1 MTTLDPVPLA
11 QTLRRLYFSRFGFAI
26 VWALLI
32 GLLAPTSP
40 ALLTVLLV
48 LYPLVDAASVLV
60 ELRASGSTAKS
71 RPSELANIIVSVVA
85 AIALGAVS
93 FVSVAAVLVVWGL
106 WASLAGAAQLITGI
120 SRRRLGGQWPLMFSG
135 GLSVFVGFAFLAQG
149 LQGATSATSIAGYA
163 VLGGVLFLVSAIRLA
178 RLARN
183 S

>member
-32 GLLAPTSP
+32 GLLAPTSA

-178 RLARN
+178 RSARN

>member
-60 ELRASGSTAKS
+60 ELRASGSTTKS

-178 RLARN
+178 RSARH

>member
-40 ALLTVLLV
+40 ALFTVLLV

-178 RLARN
+178 RSARN

>member
-178 RLARN
+178 RSARN